1 MAQVNL
7 NNTEEIKEAGFK
19 ALLDA
24 LGPAGFIKFFQQ
36 MSPGKGDYT
45 KEKYEQP
52 EESREKILQDLQ
64 KYVTDCN

>member
-1 MAQVNL
+1 MEKINL
-7 NNTEEIKEAGFK
+7 NDSEEIKKAGFK
-19 ALLDA
+19 ALLEA

-52 EESREKILQDLQ
+52 EESQEKILQDLQ
-64 KYVTDCN
+64 KYVTE